1 MIPFLQ
7 LFYQANVNRIVVIL
21 LGGTMTSESYIV
33 KFDHNLV
40 RFFRSALF
48 RIHVSPTASRF
59 LVATVLH
66 QRAAAA
72 RRAGWARQGIQ
83 VPPLMIASIT
93 NRCNLQCKGCYAHA
107 LHTAPEA
114 EMSDAR
120 LLELAHEADELGIS
134 IVMIA
139 GGEPLLRPVF
149 FDLAERYP
157 HLLFPVF
164 TNGLLIDEEKL
175 AHFKALRNLV
185 PILSLEGQRSETD
198 LRRGSGVYTCVKE
211 KMALLRREGILFGT
225 SLTLTRQNFDLIT
238 TPEFQNELS
247 SLGSQV
253 SIFVDYVPV
262 QPGTENLTL
271 TAEQKGHEAAWMK
284 TLRERVPG
292 LFISLPGDEETYGG
306 CLAGGRGFIHV
317 NPSGH
322 LEPCPF
328 APFSDA
334 DLAQMSLKEALGS
347 DFLRVI
353 RENASRMKESQGGC
367 TLWENREWVLAQM
380 KELKA

>member
-1 MIPFLQ
+1 MS
-7 LFYQANVNRIVVIL
+7 
-21 LGGTMTSESYIV
+21 SESYVI
-33 KFDHNLV
+33 KFDHNLG

-48 RIHVSPTASRF
+48 RTHVNPAVTFFLTGTA
-59 LVATVLH
+59 LA
-66 QRAAAA
+66 QRRAAA
-72 RRAGWARQGIQ
+72 RRATWARQGVQ
-83 VPPLMIASIT
+83 VPPLMIVSIT
-93 NRCNLQCKGCYAHA
+93 NRCNLQCKGCYAHV
-107 LHTAPEA
+107 LHPTSED

-120 LLELAHEADELGIS
+120 LLELTREADELGIS
-134 IVMIA
+134 ILMIA

-149 FDLAERYP
+149 FGLAERYP
-157 HLLFPVF
+157 HVLFPVF
-164 TNGLLIDEEKL
+164 SNGLLINDEKL
-175 AHFKALRNLV
+175 ARFKKLRNLI

-198 LRRGSGVYTCVKE
+198 LRRGNGVYACVKE
-211 KMALLRREGILFGT
+211 KMKLLNQAGILFGT

-238 TPEFQNELS
+238 TPEFQTELS
-247 SLGSQV
+247 NLGSQV

-271 TAEQKGHEAAWMK
+271 TAVQKGREAAWMK
-284 TLRERVPG
+284 SLRERVPG
-292 LFISLPGDEETYGG
+292 LFISLPGDEEVYGG

-334 DLAQMSLKEALGS
+334 DLAQISLKEALGS

-353 RENASRMKESQGGC
+353 RENANRMKESQGGC